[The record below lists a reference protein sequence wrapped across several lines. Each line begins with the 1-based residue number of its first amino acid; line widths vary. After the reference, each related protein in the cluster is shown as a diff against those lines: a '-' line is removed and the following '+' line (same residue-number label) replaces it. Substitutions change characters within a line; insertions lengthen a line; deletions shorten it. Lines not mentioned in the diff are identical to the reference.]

1 MSTFNSD
8 KQVFY
13 YIGAVEAVNLKNA
26 IDTVSII
33 RAQDELSIYGE
44 FDPGSG

>member
-8 KQVFY
+8 KQDFY